1 MTRQKVQT
9 GMAFLI
15 ELAQTM
21 SQFSYSNIK
30 LARAVAERDR
40 LTAQAQA
47 AAEELRRSNQEVE
60 QFGYIASHDLQEPL
74 RQVRSFT
81 QLLQQRYADRLDD
94 KALQYMGFVT
104 EGAARMS
111 DLVQDLLTYSPR
123 WGERAAAEC
132 LLPDRS
138 GPCPGQPRGQYRRVP
153 RRHHARPVALRHRRT
168 DPAGPALPE
177 PPEQRHQVSSRRRR
191 AANPRGLPRRRRTLA
206 DVRPGQ
212 RHRYRPRAPGPRVLD
227 LPVPPRPRQ
236 VRRHRHW
243 PGHLQ
248 EDRRAARR
256 QDLGG
261 IPRGPGAPPS
271 TSPFRGRWRREKN
284 ADHAAG
290 RG

>member
-47 AAEELRRSNQEVE
+47 AAEELRRSNQELE

-111 DLVQDLLTYSPR
+111 DLVQDLLTYS
-123 WGERAAAEC
+123 
-132 LLPDRS
+132 
-138 GPCPGQPRGQYRRVP
+138 RVGARDCGGRVSP
-153 RRHHARPVALRHRRT
+153 ARPLWTVPWPTSRSVSPSPTPASRT
-168 DPAGPALPE
+168 T
-177 PPEQRHQVSSRRRR
+177 SC
-191 AANPRGLPRRRRTLA
+191 
-206 DVRPGQ
+206 
-212 RHRYRPRAPGPRVLD
+212 
-227 LPVPPRPRQ
+227 
-236 VRRHRHW
+236 
-243 PGHLQ
+243 
-248 EDRRAARR
+248 
-256 QDLGG
+256 
-261 IPRGPGAPPS
+261 PPS
-271 TSPFRGRWRREKN
+271 PPNRPSSCSSFRTS
-284 ADHAAG
+284 
-290 RG
+290 